1 MSNIV
6 IKLSNITKSYN
17 TSNGKIDI
25 LKGIDYSFEKG
36 KLYAIR
42 GHSGSGK
49 TTLVR
54 ILGLLDNYDSGEY
67 LLYGNST
74 SNLTDTKSSE
84 YRMKYIGFVFQDYN
98 LLPYLK
104 AYENVMIPMIV
115 NKEITKYSRD
125 KKIKE
130 LFASVD
136 LTERMNHFPNELS
149 GGEQQ
154 RVAIARALANDP
166 DIIIA
171 DEPTGNLNKASEKI
185 IFTLLKKLTKQDKCI
200 IVVSHSDEVFAY
212 ADKIINLENGKLE
225 EVEND
230 N

>member
-115 NKEITKYSRD
+115 NKKITKDSRD

-136 LTERMNHFPNELS
+136 LTERINHFPNELS

-171 DEPTGNLNKASEKI
+171 D
-185 IFTLLKKLTKQDKCI
+185 
-200 IVVSHSDEVFAY
+200 
-212 ADKIINLENGKLE
+212 
-225 EVEND
+225 
-230 N
+230 